1 MSDPDDAAL
10 LRAWQAGDAA
20 AGNALVRRHFPTLYR
35 FFRSR
40 VDDGVADLVQR
51 TFLACVESRD
61 RLPDGV
67 EFRAWALGIARK
79 QLLMLLRKEHRAGR
93 VLETRMVSGEARGPT
108 ASAALAD
115 GQKQRLLL
123 AALRRLPVDLQ
134 LVLELHYWEELPLAE
149 IAIVF
154 EIPTGTVKSRLHRA
168 RTSLAEELQRAE
180 LDPSGVTSTMQGL
193 ETWARALRATRS
205 PSS

>member
-1 MSDPDDAAL
+1 MSEPSDAEL
-10 LRAWQAGDAA
+10 LQQWRAGDGP
-20 AGNALVRRHFPTLYR
+20 AGNTLVRRHFATLYR

-61 RLPDGV
+61 RLPEGV
-67 EFRAWALGIARK
+67 EFRTWALGIARK
-79 QLLMLLRKEHRAGR
+79 QLLMLLRKHHRAGR

-108 ASAALAD
+108 ASAALAE
-115 GQKQRLLL
+115 GQQQRMLL
-123 AALRRLPVDLQ
+123 AALRRLPIDLQ

-168 RTSLAEELQRAE
+168 RTTLAEELQRAE
-180 LDPSGVTSTMQGL
+180 LDPDAVASTLHGL
-193 ETWARALRATRS
+193 ESWARELRAARAAT
-205 PSS
+205 